1 MVLKRNVKWVSKPL
15 KCYII
20 YLNKRFETIKVFEC
34 PSDLYLHDKHY
45 DIMMADPGYFS
56 DI

>member
-1 MVLKRNVKWVSKPL
+1 MVLKRNVKWASKPL

-34 PSDLYLHDKHY
+34 PNDLYLHDKHY
-45 DIMMADPGYFS
+45 DFMMSDPGYFS
-56 DI
+56 NM